1 MNTILTLV
9 AMVAI
14 MVAPFA
20 VGAALSAVTRNP
32 GARNGFGNFNW
43 TDVGDSRHRRDV
55 GDSRDLDRAAH
66 DLAAARTRFE

>member
-14 MVAPFA
+14 MVAPF
-20 VGAALSAVTRNP
+20 VIAAILSAITRNP
-32 GARNGFGNFNW
+32 GARNGFGNFDW
-43 TDVGDSRHRRDV
+43 TDV

-66 DLAAARTRFE
+66 DLAAIRSRYE

>member
-1 MNTILTLV
+1 MNITLTLV

-20 VGAALSAVTRNP
+20 LGAALSAITGNP
-32 GARNGFGNFNW
+32 GARNGFGNFDW
-43 TDVGDSRHRRDV
+43 TDV

-66 DLAAARTRFE
+66 DLAAVRSRFE

>member
-20 VGAALSAVTRNP
+20 LGAVLSAITRNP
-32 GARNGFGNFNW
+32 GARNGFGYLGW
-43 TDVGDSRHRRDV
+43 TSVGDSRDWTGV
-55 GDSRDLDRAAH
+55 GDSRDLDRAEH
-66 DLAAARTRFE
+66 DLAAVRSRFE

>member
-1 MNTILTLV
+1 MNTVLTLA

-20 VGAALSAVTRNP
+20 LGAALSAITRNP

-43 TDVGDSRHRRDV
+43 TDVGDSRDWTNV

-66 DLAAARTRFE
+66 DLAAVRSRFD

>member
-20 VGAALSAVTRNP
+20 LGAVLSAITRNP
-32 GARNGFGNFNW
+32 GAGNGFGNFNC
-43 TDVGDSRHRRDV
+43 TDVGESRE
-55 GDSRDLDRAAH
+55 LDRVEH
-66 DLAAARTRFE
+66 DLAAARSRFE

>member
-20 VGAALSAVTRNP
+20 LGAALSAITRNP
-32 GARNGFGNFNW
+32 GARNGFGNFDW
-43 TDVGDSRHRRDV
+43 TDV
-55 GDSRDLDRAAH
+55 GDSRDLDRVEH
-66 DLAAARTRFE
+66 DLAAARSRFE

>member
-20 VGAALSAVTRNP
+20 LGAVLSAITRNP
-32 GARNGFGNFNW
+32 GARNGFGNVNW
-43 TDVGDSRHRRDV
+43 TDV
-55 GDSRDLDRAAH
+55 GDSRDLDRVAH
-66 DLAAARTRFE
+66 DLAAARSRFE

>member
-1 MNTILTLV
+1 MNTVLTLV

-20 VGAALSAVTRNP
+20 VGAALSAITRNP

-43 TDVGDSRHRRDV
+43 TDVGDSR
-55 GDSRDLDRAAH
+55 DLDRAAH
-66 DLAAARTRFE
+66 DLAAARSRFE